1 MVGMPYMS
9 LKLPTLLFNG
19 IEKDNVPRVTQYFH
33 SRKSTKRVCEPSKS
47 VLMDRDS
54 NWGWVYMS

>member
-54 NWGWVYMS
+54 NWG